1 MAARQDAVS
10 LQSMTRHCFL
20 ARIDTVFPEEH
31 AAEAGV
37 TRLLKSLLFITIP
50 SMKISQIPLRTLRE
64 APAEAVIASHQLMM
78 RADLIRKLGNGL
90 YTYMPLGLRAY
101 RKLEQI
107 IREELDASGALE
119 FKPTVI
125 VPGDIWKESGRW
137 DTMGPQM
144 LKAKN
149 RGEQDMVVSPTA
161 EEAYTAIMRQ
171 GLTSYKQLPIN
182 CYQIN
187 TKYRDEIRP
196 RYGVMRGRE
205 FNMMDGY
212 TLNADEESLD
222 ASYQA
227 YAEAYRRIF
236 KRTGLKVI
244 TVKADTGAMGGSGS
258 EEFMVESEVGDD
270 TLIICPD
277 CDYAANVEKASC
289 KPDVA
294 VDNDGKPQVK
304 TELPIEEVA
313 TPNVFSI
320 EDMEKFF
327 KSTPKTFIKALVY
340 RVINSALDLSHA
352 PYCEK
357 LAVKKEGNLTFY
369 PLSYVCV
376 LIRADLEVNE
386 AKLAGALKAA
396 EVVLAEDEEIRA
408 VAGAPHGFVGP
419 VTVKCPVVQDLS
431 VNDMHDAIAGA
442 GKEGFH
448 IKHVEP
454 GRDYTA
460 WLNTDVRTVVAG
472 DKCPSCGGTFY
483 TRKGNELGHIF
494 KLGKKYT
501 ESMGVTYLDKNGKAS
516 VPTMGCYGI
525 GVDRVLAS
533 VIEANHD
540 DKGIIWPMS
549 LAPYKVCIVPIKYKD
564 AMKDAA
570 DKLYAALVAAGV
582 EVLLDDRDERP
593 GVKFNDA
600 DLIGFPIRITVGEKN
615 LPNVEVKLRSAET
628 AELVP
633 LDAAAARVAD
643 IITAELGRLK

>member
-1 MAARQDAVS
+1 M
-10 LQSMTRHCFL
+10 
-20 ARIDTVFPEEH
+20 
-31 AAEAGV
+31 
-37 TRLLKSLLFITIP
+37 
-50 SMKISQIPLRTLRE
+50 
-64 APAEAVIASHQLMM
+64 
-78 RADLIRKLGNGL
+78 
-90 YTYMPLGLRAY
+90 
-101 RKLEQI
+101 
-107 IREELDASGALE
+107 
-119 FKPTVI
+119 
-125 VPGDIWKESGRW
+125 PGDIWKESGRW